1 MSDILKW
8 FILFCQR
15 SKKMIDQGVQLF
27 GNTIEAITMGTNIIL
42 FLLYKRAQRFML
54 DAGKQV

>member
-1 MSDILKW
+1 MVYIVLSAK
-8 FILFCQR
+8 Q
-15 SKKMIDQGVQLF
+15 KKMIEQGVQLF

>member
-1 MSDILKW
+1 
-8 FILFCQR
+8 
-15 SKKMIDQGVQLF
+15 MIEQGVQLF